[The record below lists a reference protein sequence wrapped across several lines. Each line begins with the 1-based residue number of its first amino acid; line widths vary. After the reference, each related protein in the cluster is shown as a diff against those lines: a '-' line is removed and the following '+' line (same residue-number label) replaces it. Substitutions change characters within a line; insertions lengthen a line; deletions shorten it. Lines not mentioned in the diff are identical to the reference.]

1 MIAGSGMENIPH
13 QWKPEYELGSEA
25 IDHQHRYLFDLSLRL
40 SREIERSDNLLYRKS
55 LVEELSAYAHFHMR
69 SEENMMQR
77 EEYPE
82 LGAHK
87 LLHRQLIDI
96 LSSKTSKFYLT
107 PSSRHWHEMMVFFLD
122 VFFRHATRDDWM
134 FAQYLVKKSG
144 LKENR

>member
-1 MIAGSGMENIPH
+1 MDKMFH
-13 QWKPEYELGSEA
+13 QWKPAYELGVET

-40 SREIERSDNLLYRKS
+40 SQEIEQSDNLLYRKS
-55 LVEELSAYAHFHMR
+55 LVEELSAYAHYHMR

-96 LSSKTSKFYLT
+96 LSSKTSKFYLA
-107 PSSRHWHEMMVFFLD
+107 PSSRHWHEMMGFFLD
-122 VFFRHATRDDWM
+122 VFFQHAISDDRM
-134 FAQYLVKKSG
+134 FARYLLDKGG
-144 LKENR
+144 LKESR